1 MALNGR
7 LLLELGMELTGS
19 LDLASNVSSLRYT
32 RQLDLTDGSGA
43 GQANKMFHDQ
53 RTLAAS
59 GTENLDLAGSLT
71 DPLGTTLTFTKI
83 RALLIYAASAN
94 TNLVNVGGAASLG
107 FTTWVGDVTDVVK
120 VRPGGLFLLTAPDAT
135 AYAVTAGTGD
145 LLTITN
151 SSSGTGVTYD
161 IVILGS

>member
-19 LDLASNVSSLRYT
+19 LDLASKTSSLRYT
-32 RQLDLTDGSGA
+32 KQLDLADGSGA
-43 GQANKMFHDQ
+43 NQVNKMFHDQ

-59 GTENLDLAGSLT
+59 GTEDLDLAGSLV
-71 DPLGTTLTFTKI
+71 DPLGTTLTFAKI
-83 RALLIYAASAN
+83 RALLIYAAAAN

-120 VRPGGLFLLTAPDAT
+120 IRPGGLFLLTAPDAT

>member
-19 LDLASNVSSLRYT
+19 LDLASKTSSLRYT
-32 RQLDLTDGSGA
+32 KQLDLADGSGA
-43 GQANKMFHDQ
+43 NQVNKMFHDQ

-59 GTENLDLAGSLT
+59 GTEDLDLAGVLT
-71 DPLGTTLTFTKI
+71 DPLGTTLTFAKI
-83 RALLIYAASAN
+83 RALLIFAAAAN

-107 FTTWVGDVTDVVK
+107 FTTWVGDATDVVK

-135 AYAVTAGTGD
+135 AYAVTASTGD